1 MKSIDGGMVDEDGDV
16 DMEEEETW
24 SKMDGVIIRAVVEQ
38 NEYGLGLSLAGQAFF
53 SVTISKATVL
63 TFCTQIKFYKALF
76 PLFCMFVF
84 TDF

>member
-53 SVTISKATVL
+53 SVTTL
-63 TFCTQIKFYKALF
+63 
-76 PLFCMFVF
+76 
-84 TDF
+84 